1 MIAKSSLLDF
11 AINVMNF
18 WLPKRDNTGPVIA
31 RTKGPTIHGPL
42 VPPTPMCIPWVLGR
56 VCTQTT
62 NGSQRS
68 RESGRNVV
76 HPW

>member
-42 VPPTPMCIPWVLGR
+42 VPPTPTCIPLGVR
-56 VCTQTT
+56 TRLHADNEWFPTQ
-62 NGSQRS
+62 SRIRS
-68 RESGRNVV
+68 
-76 HPW
+76 